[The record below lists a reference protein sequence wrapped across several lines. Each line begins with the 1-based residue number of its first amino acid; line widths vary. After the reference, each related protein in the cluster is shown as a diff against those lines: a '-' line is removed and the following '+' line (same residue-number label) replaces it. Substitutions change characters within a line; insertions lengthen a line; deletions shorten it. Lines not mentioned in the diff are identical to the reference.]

1 MGYKIGITEA
11 GDAGIDLS
19 WNDKLDKVD
28 GAILITKEI
37 TDDMIELIKDK
48 KNIIVHATITGHGG
62 TILEPAVPEPKNA
75 FNQAIKLVEA
85 GFPQENIVIRVDP
98 IIPTIDG
105 VNIARDVIIYGIKL
119 GFWRF
124 RVSVIDMYPH
134 VRERFKKVGY
144 PLPYG
149 DGFAPSVGH
158 LARVDKMLSE
168 IWKEYGS
175 EGNINIESCAENLRA
190 AKSRGC
196 VSDWDLTFMS
206 LDLQGAN
213 IDSLGPQRKGC
224 LCYSGKVELL
234 NHKCQCP
241 HKCLY
246 CYWK

>member
-1 MGYKIGITEA
+1 MKYKIGVTEA

-19 WNDKLDKVD
+19 WKDKLNEVD
-28 GAILITKEI
+28 GAILITKEV

-62 TILEPAVPEPKNA
+62 TILEPAVPEPKCA
-75 FNQAIKLVEA
+75 FNQVMKLIEA
-85 GFPQENIVIRVDP
+85 EFPRENIVIRVDP

-105 VNIARDVIIYGIKL
+105 ICIAKDVITYGAEL
-119 GFWRF
+119 GFQRF

-144 PLPYG
+144 SLPYG
-149 DGFAPSVGH
+149 DGFAPSIGH
-158 LARVDKMLSE
+158 LARVDEMLFQV
-168 IWKEYGS
+168 WKEYD
-175 EGNINIESCAENLRA
+175 INIEGCAEHLRA
-190 AKSRGC
+190 AKPRGC
-196 VSDWDLTFMS
+196 VSDWDLAFMG
-206 LDLQGAN
+206 LDLEGVD
-213 IDSLGPQRKGC
+213 IDSLGLQRKGC

-234 NHKCQCP
+234 SHKCQCP